1 MKYFKE
7 WCDGVIVPW
16 AKVVS
21 LIALIII
28 VIEWIMYQL

>member
-7 WCDGVIVPW
+7 WFDGVIVPTV
-16 AKVVS
+16 KVVG

-28 VIEWIMYQL
+28 VIEWITYQI